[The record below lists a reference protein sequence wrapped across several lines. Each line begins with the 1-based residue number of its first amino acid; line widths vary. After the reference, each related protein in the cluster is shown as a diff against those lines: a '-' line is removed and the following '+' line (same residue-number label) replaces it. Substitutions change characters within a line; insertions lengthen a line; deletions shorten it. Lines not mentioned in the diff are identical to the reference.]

1 VHALNQVKSADFNGD
16 GWPDLFTFEIDRPF
30 TTTSAIR
37 LLINQK
43 DGSFI
48 DQSTAWGLPASCSA
62 EMIEPLYIRD
72 MNNDGWP
79 DVLLPRGCPELG
91 QSGGVLFNR
100 GSSFSYFAFTNIQPW
115 LLFDEVTPADV
126 NGDGKLDLLFASRG
140 GDRLWVRTP

>member
-1 VHALNQVKSADFNGD
+1 
-16 GWPDLFTFEIDRPF
+16 
-30 TTTSAIR
+30 
-37 LLINQK
+37 
-43 DGSFI
+43 
-48 DQSTAWGLPASCSA
+48 
-62 EMIEPLYIRD
+62 MIEPLYIRD

-140 GDRLWVRTP
+140 GDRLWVRAP